1 MVVQVLCKT
10 ACTTARVFIYM
21 EIIRIPTAYA
31 LQMKHLSDSDISYVM
46 KSIFLL
52 STWEVVEIEDNMR
65 WWLVQSIWRETVQL
79 ENKARAKKWEKQLI
93 YQLATLGIPQGLKT
107 CDQVKSNQT
116 NSSQSKSNQNT
127 TIVVWSKDLEPTEKI
142 DNRNQ
147 GTQRIMDIVQSEIQ
161 NLGYLYEKHAQDRNR
176 ATIIAKRQSDWG
188 IFIKDTPEPREE
200 EIIRQIINYSNSNEF
215 VKKIRSVYDFHEKW
229 KSVANAMKQSVKET
243 PVLHPNPLCRF

>member
-65 WWLVQSIWRETVQL
+65 GWLVQSIWRETVQL
-79 ENKARAKKWEKQLI
+79 ENKARAKKWEKQLC
-93 YQLATLGIPQGLKT
+93 YQLATLGATPSTKT

-116 NSSQSKSNQNT
+116 NSIQIKTNQNT
-127 TIVVWSKDLEPTEKI
+127 TIVVWSTDLVPVEKI

-147 GTQRIMDIVQSEIQ
+147 WTQRIMDIVQSEIN
-161 NLGYLYEKHAQDRNR
+161 NLWYLYEKHAQDRNR

-188 IFIKDTPEPREE
+188 NFIKDSTEE
-200 EIIRQIINYSNSNEF
+200 KEEQIIRQIINYSNSNEF
-215 VKKIRSVYDFHEKW
+215 VKKIRNVFDFHEKW
-229 KSVANAMKQSVKET
+229 KSVANAMKQSVKEA